1 MAIIELHNVTKDYGD
16 SRGIF
21 NINLAIESGEAF
33 GFVGTN
39 GAGKT
44 TTIRHL
50 MGFLKQNTG
59 TVKIKNRDAW
69 HQAAEIKQWIGYIP
83 GEIAFPDV
91 KTGWEF
97 IHQQADLLQL
107 TDLSFANQLIER
119 LQLDPS
125 ANIKRMSKGMK
136 QKTAIVVAL
145 MADSPIIILD
155 EPTTGLDPL
164 MRAEFIQIIKE
175 EKAKGKTIFM
185 SSHMFEEI
193 EETCDKVAMIKEGK
207 IITIEPITTIMAKD
221 NQQFIIE
228 FSNEQEC
235 TRFMQEKLDSVA
247 ISHTTV
253 SVNFENH
260 ALNAFLAVLST
271 YQFDNLTEQKH
282 TLQEQFYHLYSGGQS
297 HD

>member
-1 MAIIELHNVTKDYGD
+1 MAIIELQNVTKDYGD
-16 SRGIF
+16 NRGIF
-21 NINLAIESGEAF
+21 HINLSIELGEAF

-50 MGFLKQNTG
+50 MGFLKSNTG
-59 TVKIKNRDAW
+59 TVKINNLDAW
-69 HQAAEIKQWIGYIP
+69 HDAAEIKQSVGYIP

-97 IHQQADLLQL
+97 IHQQAELLQL
-107 TDLSFANQLIER
+107 TDLSFAHQLIER

-125 ANIKRMSKGMK
+125 ATIKRMSKGMK

-145 MADSPIIILD
+145 MAHPPILILD

-193 EETCDKVAMIKEGK
+193 QETCDNVAMIKDGK
-207 IITIEPITTIMAKD
+207 IITIQPISTMNAHD

-228 FSNEQEC
+228 FSSEQEC
-235 TRFMQEKLDSVA
+235 TRFMQEQLDTLA
-247 ISHTTV
+247 ISNTTV
-253 SVNFENH
+253 LVNIENGT
-260 ALNAFLAVLST
+260 LNTFFAVLST

-282 TLQEQFYHLYSGGQS
+282 SLQEQFYHLYSGGQS
-297 HD
+297 ND

>member
-1 MAIIELHNVTKDYGD
+1 MAIIELQNVTKDYGNN
-16 SRGIF
+16 RGIF
-21 NINLAIESGEAF
+21 TINLSIKPGEAF
-33 GFVGTN
+33 GFIGTN

-50 MGFLKQNTG
+50 MGFLKPHTG
-59 TVKIKNRDAW
+59 TVKINNLDAW
-69 HQAAEIKQWIGYIP
+69 KNAAEIKQSVGYIP

-91 KTGWEF
+91 STGWNF
-97 IHQQADLLQL
+97 IHQQAALLQL
-107 TDLSFANQLIER
+107 TDLSYANELVNR

-145 MADSPIIILD
+145 MADLPILILD

-193 EETCDKVAMIKEGK
+193 EETCDNVAMIKDGK
-207 IITIEPITTIMAKD
+207 IHTITPISTITANKT
-221 NQQFIIE
+221 QQFIIE
-228 FSNEQEC
+228 FSNEQDC
-235 TRFMQEKLDSVA
+235 TRFMQEKFPSIRVNLATASV
-247 ISHTTV
+247 TV
-253 SVNFENH
+253 ENNT
-260 ALNAFLAVLST
+260 LNEFLTILSM
-271 YQFDNLTEQKH
+271 YSFNNLTEQKH
-282 TLQEQFYHLYSGGQS
+282 TLQEYFYQLYAGGPS

>member
-1 MAIIELHNVTKDYGD
+1 MTMIELVNVTKDYGN

-21 NINLAIESGEAF
+21 TINLSIKPGEAF
-33 GFVGTN
+33 GFIGTN

-50 MGFLKQNTG
+50 MGFLKPQTG
-59 TVKIKNRDAW
+59 IVKINHLDAW
-69 HQAAEIKQWIGYIP
+69 QNAAEIKRSVGYIP

-91 KTGWEF
+91 STGWDF
-97 IHQQADLLQL
+97 IHQQAALLQL
-107 TDLSFANQLIER
+107 KDLSYANELVNR

-145 MADSPIIILD
+145 MADLPILILD

-175 EKAKGKTIFM
+175 EKTKGKTIFM

-193 EETCDKVAMIKEGK
+193 EETCDNVAMIKDGK
-207 IITIEPITTIMAKD
+207 IHTIIPLSTITSNKS
-221 NQQFIIE
+221 QQFTIE
-228 FSNEQEC
+228 FSNEQDC
-235 TRFMQEKLDSVA
+235 TRFMQERLNSICISPTTISV
-247 ISHTTV
+247 TV
-253 SVNFENH
+253 PNH
-260 ALNAFLAVLST
+260 ILNEFLAILSM
-271 YQFDNLTEQKH
+271 YSFENLTEQKH
-282 TLQEQFYHLYSGGQS
+282 TLQQYFYQLYAGGPS